1 MRQFSPEQKQR
12 IIDLYVGGASIRSIV
27 ETLHHNRIDV
37 SILLREE
44 GIAIRGY
51 VVTGNDPTPEEIEKA
66 AAEIRK
72 GWQDK
77 TPRANRGDAVHHWTP
92 PVVDCE
98 GLTPRRGY

>member
-1 MRQFSPEQKQR
+1 MRQFTPEQKQR
-12 IIDLYVGGASIRSIV
+12 IIELYLSGASIRSIV
-27 ETLHHNRIDV
+27 ETQHYDRVAV
-37 SILLREE
+37 STLRRKE
-44 GIAIRGY
+44 GVTIRGY